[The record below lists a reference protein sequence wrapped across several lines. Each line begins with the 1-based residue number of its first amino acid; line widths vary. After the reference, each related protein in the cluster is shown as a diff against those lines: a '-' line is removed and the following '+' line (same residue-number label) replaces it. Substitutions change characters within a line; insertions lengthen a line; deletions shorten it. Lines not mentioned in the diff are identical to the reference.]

1 MAGGGGFC
9 DHRPTTVARGQAM
22 RRCWKSGRCA
32 GPAGLRAGCALL
44 LTVSMGGHALAGEQ
58 DTAADVRSVASAQ
71 QFLQQVLP
79 GNRYL
84 STPMNEALAA
94 ARRERLQA
102 QFQPLP
108 VIIEAEPLARC
119 VTRLRADAS
128 ATTLVLRN
136 PHDSY
141 DQSQASAA
149 ELLGSEWIDN
159 PDGMQFGSIRQLGQ
173 RGNQV
178 FMRLAGNEQDAVLH
192 LEGTEIASR
201 VLQALEYL
209 REQCDSTRATGF

>member
-1 MAGGGGFC
+1 
-9 DHRPTTVARGQAM
+9 M

-32 GPAGLRAGCALL
+32 GRGNLRAGCVLL
-44 LTVSMGGHALAGEQ
+44 LALSMGGKALAGEPQ
-58 DTAADVRSVASAQ
+58 GAATDVRSVASAQ

-84 STPMNEALAA
+84 STPMSEALAT
-94 ARRERLQA
+94 ARREQLQA

-149 ELLGSEWIDN
+149 ELLGSEWIGN

-178 FMRLAGNEQDAVLH
+178 LMRLAGNEQDAVLH
-192 LEGTEIASR
+192 LEGTEIATR